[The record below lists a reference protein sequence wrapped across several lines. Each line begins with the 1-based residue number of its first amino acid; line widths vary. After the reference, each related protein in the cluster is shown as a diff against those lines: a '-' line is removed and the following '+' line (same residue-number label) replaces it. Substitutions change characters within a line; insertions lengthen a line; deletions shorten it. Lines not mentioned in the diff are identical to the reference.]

1 MFYYKIIEDGCVV
14 SVEARNTVSADKNMI
29 EIDETEYNTIK
40 SELLG
45 LNVTSEE
52 NIVTETEFE

>member
-1 MFYYKIIEDGCVV
+1 MFYYKIIEDESVV
-14 SVEARNTVSADKNMI
+14 SVEARNTVSVDENMI

-45 LNVTSEE
+45 LNVVSEE
-52 NIVTETEFE
+52 NIITETEFE

>member
-1 MFYYKIIEDGCVV
+1 MFYYKIIEDDSVV
-14 SVEARNTVSADKNMI
+14 SVEARNTVSVDENMI

-45 LNVTSEE
+45 LNVVSEE
-52 NIVTETEFE
+52 NIITETEFE